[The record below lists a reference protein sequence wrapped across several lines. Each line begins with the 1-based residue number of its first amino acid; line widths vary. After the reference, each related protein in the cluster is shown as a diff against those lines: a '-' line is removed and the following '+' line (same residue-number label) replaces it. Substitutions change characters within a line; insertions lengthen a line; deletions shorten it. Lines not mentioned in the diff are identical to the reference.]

1 MGCMDAESK
10 KRFDEIAAALADV
23 ISITGR
29 EHVVAT
35 KEIELIRARVHELEV
50 AHALNRLNTAR
61 AGKGKG

>member
-29 EHVVAT
+29 EHAVAT
-35 KEIELIRARVHELEV
+35 KEIEMIRERLVKLEE
-50 AHALNRLNTAR
+50 R
-61 AGKGKG
+61 AGKG